1 MINYLDTFEFSWKQK
16 ENILA
21 RPMCRD
27 TSRALSYVL
36 FLFSMEAPGIASKD
50 RIFLVGEHGPSNGAC
65 DVITL
70 CFRFLHSKE
79 EKYCMTCC

>member
-1 MINYLDTFEFSWKQK
+1 
-16 ENILA
+16 
-21 RPMCRD
+21 MCRD
-27 TSRALSYVL
+27 TSYVL
-36 FLFSMEAPGIASKD
+36 FLFSIQAPGIASKD

-79 EKYCMTCC
+79 EKVLHEVLLTGRESIQQSF